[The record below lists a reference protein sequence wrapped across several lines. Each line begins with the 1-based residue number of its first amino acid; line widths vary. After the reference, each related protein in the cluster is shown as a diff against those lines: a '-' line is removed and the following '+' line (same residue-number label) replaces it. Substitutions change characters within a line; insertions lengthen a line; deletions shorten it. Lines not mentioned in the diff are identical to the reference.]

1 MDKIEMPMKI
11 VDKIRQRLS
20 DGDFALCTWSAT
32 ELVESR
38 DALIRA
44 DERQKAAERQ
54 RELLEAARAFQALNV
69 CYRVGKTPSEALFRR
84 IEKATAAIMAEPEE
98 AHS

>member
-1 MDKIEMPMKI
+1 MIETPE
-11 VDKIRQRLS
+11 
-20 DGDFALCTWSAT
+20 
-32 ELVESR
+32 ELVSKLISASARSYATMEADMADIIR
-38 DALIRA
+38 ADRVLIRA

-84 IEKATAAIMAEPEE
+84 IEKATAAIMAEPK
-98 AHS
+98 ADV